1 MTQRIAFATPYL
13 PGAVEEERAVMAS
26 VATGERAADHAASRR
41 RAGITRET
49 TWLQETPDG
58 PIAVTYL
65 EADDL
70 ELAMQTLATS
80 DDPHD
85 VWFRGV
91 LQRIHGIDL
100 SEPAPPPELLV
111 DLTY

>member
-13 PGAVEEERAVMAS
+13 PGTLEEERAAMAS
-26 VATGERAADHAASRR
+26 VAHGERAGDHAASRR

-49 TWLQETPDG
+49 VWLQDTPGG
-58 PIAVTYL
+58 PMSVTYL

-70 ELAMQTLATS
+70 EQAMRTLASS

-85 VWFRGV
+85 VWFRDLV
-91 LQRIHGIDL
+91 ERMHGIDI
-100 SEPAPPPELLV
+100 SQPSQPPELLV
-111 DLTY
+111 DLTF

>member
-13 PGAVEEERAVMAS
+13 PGTLDEERAIMAS
-26 VATGERAADHAASRR
+26 VGHGERAADHAASRR

-70 ELAMQTLATS
+70 GFAMQTLATS
-80 DDPHD
+80 DEPHD
-85 VWFRGV
+85 IWFREV
-91 LQRIHGIDL
+91 LQRIHGMDI
-100 SEPAPPPELLV
+100 SEPAPPPELLL
-111 DLTY
+111 DLTF